1 MNIPSD
7 RKYVTSHEWVLV
19 VGESS
24 EGRHVRVGISD
35 FAQDA
40 LGDVVYVDLPD
51 VDASFGATDQMVEV
65 ESTKSVAYVY
75 APVSGT
81 VVAVNEHLD
90 DSPELVNSDP
100 YGTGW
105 FVELTLDE
113 PSELDVLLSADQYIA
128 QVTED

>member
-7 RKYVTSHEWVLV
+7 RRYAKSHEWVQV
-19 VGESS
+19 VGKSN

-51 VDASFGATDQMVEV
+51 VDAVFSATDQMVEV
-65 ESTKSVAYVY
+65 ESTKSVADVF

-81 VVAVNEHLD
+81 VVAVNEELD
-90 DSPELVNSDP
+90 DSPKLVNSDP

-105 FVELTLDE
+105 FVELTLNE
-113 PSELDVLLSADQYIA
+113 PSELDDLLSADQYLA
-128 QVTED
+128 QVTEG

>member
-7 RKYVTSHEWVLV
+7 RKYVTSHEWVQV

-24 EGRHVRVGISD
+24 EGCHVRVGISD

-51 VDASFGATDQMVEV
+51 VHASFGATDQMVEV
-65 ESTKSVAYVY
+65 ESTKSVADVY
-75 APVSGT
+75 APASGT
-81 VVAVNEHLD
+81 VVAVNQHLD

-100 YGTGW
+100 YGTGC

-113 PSELDVLLSADQYIA
+113 PSELDSLLSAAQYIA
-128 QVTED
+128 QVAED